1 MAYNSGYW
9 EELES
14 DLRKQLADARA
25 EIERYKMGKVA
36 PADYYSMAEAETEL
50 CNEIAALRA
59 EIARLNKNLR
69 LLLCETH
76 LDECEAGLFNSKN
89 PDDEPCLICL
99 MEAAE
104 RGE

>member
-1 MAYNSGYW
+1 MSDTPRVDFLLSEYGHICTDMEVKGLVNLSRQL
-9 EELES
+9 ERELS
-14 DLRKQLADARA
+14 
-25 EIERYKMGKVA
+25 
-36 PADYYSMAEAETEL
+36 EA
-50 CNEIAALRA
+50 RA

-104 RGE
+104 RGK

>member
-25 EIERYKMGKVA
+25 DLQLAKNIIEVHVERVA
-36 PADYYSMAEAETEL
+36 ERDKLIEQMRRALEYALTEVRSTECERL
-50 CNEIAALRA
+50 IEAAL
-59 EIARLNKNLR
+59 
-69 LLLCETH
+69 
-76 LDECEAGLFNSKN
+76 S
-89 PDDEPCLICL
+89 
-99 MEAAE
+99 AAE